1 MGARRWGDPERRYRT
16 WLTMMIVVVMAGS
29 AGLGTYLVVN
39 HTRTVI
45 LESALD
51 SAQAVLVMHLA
62 VAADGALV
70 GPPLDHAGA
79 WQVLMEHL
87 GGGSGTIDV
96 LVLDADGV
104 VRRSLSSPLGIAPLP
119 AAGWKRV
126 EAGQPYR
133 RLRAGAAGP
142 VLDVVVPVT
151 FGEGPAGT
159 GRGAAEIVQDGQ
171 RVADDLRSITLQ
183 NGAAGVVTCLMLS
196 ILMYFVG
203 RMLTARS
210 FRDRLT
216 GLHNLQHFE
225 SSAVGELARL
235 ARHGRSAAVLSV
247 DVRRLRHVNDALGHR
262 AGDSLL
268 RLAAAA
274 LKSEMRPGDYLS
286 RVGSQFLV
294 LLDEVDASGAEA
306 FARRISATLARRVEV
321 SANSLQLSASI
332 GVAMFPDDGTSLD
345 ELLANADSALSES
358 KNGGHPFYT
367 YRAGLARSTAESLAL
382 ESDLAAA
389 LVAGELLLF
398 GQPIVDLA
406 SGRVAGMEALA
417 RWQHPDRGL
426 LPPSA
431 FIPQAEESGLIR
443 ELDRWAL
450 DAAATAVAAWGRNG
464 FKGFV
469 SVNLS
474 GHSLADEGLPAAA
487 GRALARHGAPAG
499 SIVLEVTETA
509 AIRDLEGSRDV
520 LGALK
525 ALGFRL
531 ALDDFGKGYSSLG
544 YLRKLPVD
552 LIKIDRQFTEN
563 VVHQTGD
570 QHLIRALVT
579 YARGLRLGVV
589 AEGIETA
596 EQHAWLERAGIRWG
610 QGFLYGVPA
619 PLTEPPRALRVPAS
633 GAPGNGAAGS
643 SPSGSGGASGH
654 DLGTKAN

>member
-1 MGARRWGDPERRYRT
+1 MV
-16 WLTMMIVVVMAGS
+16 IVVMMAGS
-29 AGLGTYLVVN
+29 AGVGTYLVLN
-39 HTRTVI
+39 HTRTII
-45 LESALD
+45 LESSLD
-51 SAQAVLVMHLA
+51 SAQAVLVTHLA

-79 WQVLMEHL
+79 WHALIEGV
-87 GGGSGTIDV
+87 GGSSGTIDV

-119 AAGWKRV
+119 EAAWHRV
-126 EAGQPYR
+126 EAGRPYR
-133 RLRAGAAGP
+133 RLHVGAAGP

-151 FGEGPAGT
+151 FGEGPTGA
-159 GRGAAEIVQDGQ
+159 GRGAVEIVQDGR
-171 RVADDLRSITLQ
+171 RVAADLRSITLQ
-183 NGAAGVVTCLMLS
+183 NGAAGVVTWLMLS

-216 GLHNLQHFE
+216 GLHNLQYFE
-225 SSAVGELARL
+225 VSTVGELARL
-235 ARHGRSAAVLSV
+235 ARHGRSAAVLNV

-262 AGDSLL
+262 AGDTIL

-274 LKSEMRPGDYLS
+274 LKSEVRPGDYLS

-294 LLDEVDASGAEA
+294 LLDEVDKGGAEA
-306 FARRISATLARRVEV
+306 FAWRIAVVLRRTVQVGGNPLR
-321 SANSLQLSASI
+321 LSAAI
-332 GVAMFPDDGTSLD
+332 GIALFPDHGTTLD

-358 KNGGHPFYT
+358 KSGGHPFYT
-367 YRAGLARSTAESLAL
+367 FRAGLPRSTAESLAL

-389 LVAGELLLF
+389 LVADELLLF

-426 LPPSA
+426 LAPAA

-443 ELDRWAL
+443 EVDRWAL
-450 DAAATAVAAWGRNG
+450 DAAAAAVAAWGRNG
-464 FKGFV
+464 FEGFV

-474 GHSLADEGLPAAA
+474 GQSLADDGLPAAA
-487 GRALARHGAPAG
+487 GRALARHGASAG
-499 SIVLEVTETA
+499 SIMLEVTETA

-563 VVHQTGD
+563 VVHQTAD

-610 QGFLYGVPA
+610 QGYLYGVPA
-619 PLTEPPRALRVPAS
+619 PLTEPPTALRVPA
-633 GAPGNGAAGS
+633 NG
-643 SPSGSGGASGH
+643 PSGSGASGSGASGSSAS
-654 DLGTKAN
+654 GSSASGSGFGAKGN

>member
-1 MGARRWGDPERRYRT
+1 MV
-16 WLTMMIVVVMAGS
+16 IVVMMAGS
-29 AGLGTYLVVN
+29 AGVGTYLVLN
-39 HTRTVI
+39 HTRTII
-45 LESALD
+45 LESSLD
-51 SAQAVLVMHLA
+51 SAQAVLVTHLA

-79 WQVLMEHL
+79 WHALIEGV
-87 GGGSGTIDV
+87 GGSSGTIDV

-119 AAGWKRV
+119 EAAWHRV
-126 EAGQPYR
+126 EAGRPYR
-133 RLRAGAAGP
+133 RLHVGAAGP

-151 FGEGPAGT
+151 FGEGPTGA
-159 GRGAAEIVQDGQ
+159 GRGAVEIVQDGR
-171 RVADDLRSITLQ
+171 RVAADLRSITLQ
-183 NGAAGVVTCLMLS
+183 NGAAGVVTWLMLS

-216 GLHNLQHFE
+216 GLHNLQYFE
-225 SSAVGELARL
+225 VSTVGELARL
-235 ARHGRSAAVLSV
+235 ARHGRSAAVLNV

-262 AGDSLL
+262 AGDTIL

-274 LKSEMRPGDYLS
+274 LKSEVRPGDYLS

-294 LLDEVDASGAEA
+294 LLDEVDKGGAEA
-306 FARRISATLARRVEV
+306 FARRIAVVLRRTVQI
-321 SANSLQLSASI
+321 SGNPLRLSAAI
-332 GVAMFPDDGTSLD
+332 GIALFPDHGTTLD

-358 KNGGHPFYT
+358 KSGGHPFYT
-367 YRAGLARSTAESLAL
+367 FRAGLPRSTAESLAL

-389 LVAGELLLF
+389 LVADELLLF

-426 LPPSA
+426 LAPAA

-443 ELDRWAL
+443 EVDRWAL
-450 DAAATAVAAWGRNG
+450 DAAAAAVAAWGRNG
-464 FKGFV
+464 FEGFV

-474 GHSLADEGLPAAA
+474 GQSLADDGLPAAA
-487 GRALARHGAPAG
+487 GRALARHGASAG
-499 SIVLEVTETA
+499 SIMLEVTETA

-563 VVHQTGD
+563 VVHQTAD

-610 QGFLYGVPA
+610 QGYLYGVPA
-619 PLTEPPRALRVPAS
+619 PLTEPPTALRVPA
-633 GAPGNGAAGS
+633 NG
-643 SPSGSGGASGH
+643 PSGSGASGSGASGSSAS
-654 DLGTKAN
+654 GSSASGSGFGAKGN